1 MISTEVVLTS
11 AKSAV
16 GIPVRAESDSPNS
29 CSANVINTQACSLE
43 SSSATRSTSGALPE
57 HGCFMANESS
67 TDWEDRSGASHALA
81 TTITIAAIQAS
92 EFEIF
97 IISSSP
103 RR

>member
-1 MISTEVVLTS
+1 
-11 AKSAV
+11 
-16 GIPVRAESDSPNS
+16 
-29 CSANVINTQACSLE
+29 
-43 SSSATRSTSGALPE
+43 
-57 HGCFMANESS
+57 MANESS